1 MAEEKISYLEPID
14 DIETKK
20 NISPRESQ
28 KSSTEKIVT
37 PEFQAEKAIDNKSE
51 NESMYKK
58 LLASLPRTT
67 TPTDDNSVNQDA
79 DVISS
84 QIDADSKVT
93 QLVDLA
99 VTRGVAHAIKVAL
112 RLNDFYVLDKMHDDL
127 ANKFHAS
134 LKEKGLIKT
143 L

>member
-1 MAEEKISYLEPID
+1 
-14 DIETKK
+14 
-20 NISPRESQ
+20 
-28 KSSTEKIVT
+28 
-37 PEFQAEKAIDNKSE
+37 
-51 NESMYKK
+51 MYKK